1 MVLGVVGVLLDGG
14 FIVMNVTIL
23 GWMIKEKVSHV
34 VSMIKNHGF
43 GFS

>member
-1 MVLGVVGVLLDGG
+1 MVMKESS
-14 FIVMNVTIL
+14 F
-23 GWMIKEKVSHV
+23 GWMIRDRVSHE